1 MLPETTV
8 WYLVQ
13 TVAVDVGAA
22 LDVVAVEEAVPQA

>member
-1 MLPETTV
+1 MFPDTTV

-22 LDVVAVEEAVPQA
+22 LVVVAVAVPQA